1 MKKLVVIATGW
12 HFSLHFYRRMV
23 EQTIP
28 DGWEVEYICVSHRD
42 PEYAVGE
49 KENVG
54 GKHLLHKL
62 DEILYEKVAT
72 QEEIEQLGWTYM
84 LEPNTIGDWGCAN
97 QWLEKKEQE
106 YDVLLITHDD
116 NFIVGNDVLEAA
128 LEGKI
133 ETLYRNDYERKSS
146 SQVKYNDDWLVIT
159 NAFIKG
165 RPHLRGSFDF
175 FKKEIMDLIGGTFDL
190 SSVNLTRI
198 GQFDTPKEHNGI
210 AAWNNHVT
218 DFLGFLL
225 DNDLFD
231 RVYCL
236 ADTYRVSDYCI
247 EGERGFISK
256 RKVLPGEYEKAVQD
270 LRGRRSLI

>member
-12 HFSLHFYRRMV
+12 HFSLHFYKRMM
-23 EQTIP
+23 EQSVP
-28 DGWEVEYICVSHRD
+28 DDWKVEYVCISHRD

-49 KENVG
+49 KQNVG
-54 GKHLLHKL
+54 GKSIVQRL
-62 DEILYEKVAT
+62 DAILYEKIAT
-72 QEEIEQLGWTYM
+72 QEDIEQLGWTYM

-116 NFIVGNDVLEAA
+116 NFIVGNDIFEAV

-133 ETLYRNDYERKSS
+133 KTLYHNDYERKESF
-146 SQVKYNDDWLVIT
+146 QIEYNDDWLVIT

-175 FKKEIMDLIGGTFDL
+175 FTKEMMNLIGGTFDL
-190 SSVNLTRI
+190 SRVNLTRI

-210 AAWNNHVT
+210 AEWNNHVT

-225 DNDLFD
+225 ENKLFD

-256 RKVLPGEYEKAVQD
+256 YKVLPHLYLKAIGE
-270 LRGRRSLI
+270 LCGRRTVI